1 MERRRLGAS
10 GPEIAVIGVCPA
22 GPEREALAERA
33 REAGCTIVDGR
44 LPEGAAAVRYPLMDQ
59 LGANTAIPRLRRE
72 GKGVVAVHV
81 FGGGALFSP
90 SPLLRG
96 LVKPGRTLAQAAIQF
111 VLANESV
118 SAACVRV
125 SSRAH
130 LEEALSA
137 PDAPPLSGSDLE
149 LIFEAWAHR
158 ND

>member
-1 MERRRLGAS
+1 MERRRLGVS

-22 GPEREALAERA
+22 GPERGALEARA
-33 REAGCTIVDGR
+33 REAGCTITDGR
-44 LPEGAAAVRYPLMDQ
+44 LPEGAVAVRYPLLDQ
-59 LGANTAIPRLRRE
+59 LEANSSIPGLRRA

-81 FGGGALFSP
+81 LEGGALFARAP
-90 SPLLRG
+90 QLRG
-96 LVKPGRTLAQAAIQF
+96 LVKAGRTLAQAAIQF

-130 LEEALSA
+130 LEEVLAA
-137 PDAPPLSGSDLE
+137 PEAPPLSGSDLE